1 MSNLKPIIILVDTQ
15 LAENIGLAARAMYNF
30 GLVNLSL
37 VRPKIDWPS
46 EKAEAVSVDSRIDEL
61 FWNSVKGNLSTVEDI
76 ENWADIVFNE
86 DKIDVEDKEFI
97 KNI

>member
-30 GLVNLSL
+30 GLENLSL

-46 EKAEAVSVDSRIDEL
+46 EKAEA
-61 FWNSVKGNLSTVEDI
+61 LSLI
-76 ENWADIVFNE
+76 HI
-86 DKIDVEDKEFI
+86 
-97 KNI
+97 

>member
-30 GLVNLSL
+30 GLENLSL

-46 EKAEAVSVDSRIDEL
+46 E
-61 FWNSVKGNLSTVEDI
+61 
-76 ENWADIVFNE
+76 
-86 DKIDVEDKEFI
+86 
-97 KNI
+97 